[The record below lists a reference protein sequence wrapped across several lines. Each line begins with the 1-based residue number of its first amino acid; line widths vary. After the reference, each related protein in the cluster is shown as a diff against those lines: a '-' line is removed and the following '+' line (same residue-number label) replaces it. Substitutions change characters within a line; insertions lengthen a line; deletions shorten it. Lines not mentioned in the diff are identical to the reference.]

1 MRIAQIIV
9 PGASAYEQK
18 SQRIDFEGLRDQHE
32 VVVLAARDLRSE
44 RADIAHVYGPPE
56 AQRSDF
62 IGLRVPY
69 VAPSGPRR
77 HRIAFRRPAEPAR
90 IATPIRDTAE
100 AFLPEAVEDSY
111 FDVQRAAT
119 DRPRI
124 GSFVRPGVVNL
135 IEQTLARI
143 HRFREDVEWTIFD
156 APPTPAE
163 MASVTAWVDPAI
175 TESDFDGF
183 VAEAIAAGVAVVAAR
198 TPINAQR
205 LEKGRTGFLV
215 PLNDPNELT
224 HAILAALF
232 KPEAARERETA
243 ARQTASKFRVRQRLR
258 ALLALYESLS
268 G

>member
-1 MRIAQIIV
+1 MRIAQIV
-9 PGASAYEQK
+9 VRNASAYERK
-18 SQRIDFEGLRDQHE
+18 SQRIDFSALCDQHE
-32 VVVLAARDLRSE
+32 VAVLAASELRSG
-44 RADIAHVYGPPE
+44 RADVVHVYGPPE
-56 AQRSDF
+56 TQRSDF

-69 VAPSGPRR
+69 VAPSAPRR

-90 IATPIRDTAE
+90 IASPIRDSAD
-100 AFLPEAVEDSY
+100 AFLPEAVEDDY
-111 FDVQRAAT
+111 FEVQRAA
-119 DRPRI
+119 DRPRV
-124 GSFVRPGVVNL
+124 GSFVRAGVVPL

-163 MASVTAWVDPAI
+163 IASLSAWVDPAI

-183 VAEAIAAGVAVVAAR
+183 VAEAIAAGVTVIATR

-215 PLNDPNELT
+215 PPNDPNELT

-232 KPEAARERETA
+232 KPEAAREREIA
-243 ARQTASKFRVRQRLR
+243 ARQTASKFRVRHRLR